1 MHPWV
6 WGRMRLYGVQGT
18 QSVRADDEPETRP
31 IIGEEG
37 STLRLTTT
45 ERRLKPRTSPESQP
59 RLGFTGASKNSA
71 HRVFF
76 SRVLLQQAA
85 ELQTS
90 APPHDLLQGRE
101 LHPGCRRLTHRGAS
115 DRTNPY
121 MACAISAITRS
132 QAYLAVV
139 ADAEDRHG
147 RRPHS
152 SCTGSVRPA
161 PKPVSGG
168 SIYTRPVDGVRH
180 AIRFAAGCSGS
191 LHLRLERSCIVV
203 PDPPKLAAQLPDAP
217 LMGSIRRRR
226 QYSRISRP
234 PAMAAGLLGWLAA
247 GLLF

>member
-1 MHPWV
+1 MLRCC
-6 WGRMRLYGVQGT
+6 GAAGCNDFAADGT
-18 QSVRADDEPETRP
+18 V
-31 IIGEEG
+31 G
-37 STLRLTTT
+37 
-45 ERRLKPRTSPESQP
+45 
-59 RLGFTGASKNSA
+59 LGFFQLLFADGAA
-71 HRVFF
+71 TALAGFIPTAVERDRHLP
-76 SRVLLQQAA
+76 RVLLQQAA
-85 ELQTS
+85 ELQAS
-90 APPHDLLQGRE
+90 PPPHDLLQGRE

-203 PDPPKLAAQLPDAP
+203 PDPPKLAAQLPDAS

-226 QYSRISRP
+226 KYSRISRP
-234 PAMAAGLLGWLAA
+234 PAMAAGLLCCLPARA
-247 GLLF
+247 GRIGSG